1 MISYLPCES
10 TTKENAKR
18 VPCSVLS
25 LTVVFVKFFPL
36 IEVRSI
42 LEKNTFF
49 FLLYI
54 KLSRFPCIWPFREII
69 VFFLKASIVK
79 LQSWCNSAL
88 YSLSGLSRW
97 MWMSAM
103 TGKKLRKGMLNSN
116 FFLQTRDP
124 FLLGRHSWFSL
135 VALH

>member
-10 TTKENAKR
+10 TTKENAKH

-49 FLLYI
+49 FSFIL
-54 KLSRFPCIWPFREII
+54 
-69 VFFLKASIVK
+69 
-79 LQSWCNSAL
+79 
-88 YSLSGLSRW
+88 
-97 MWMSAM
+97 
-103 TGKKLRKGMLNSN
+103 
-116 FFLQTRDP
+116 
-124 FLLGRHSWFSL
+124 SL
-135 VALH
+135 VDFHAFDPLEKL